1 MVRQRCLVQIRPEKR
16 YQIFTTKTQGTRGEY
31 NIMCFFGG
39 GSSKPADPPPPAK
52 PPREMNTRAA
62 PSPAAAPGSSSS
74 NTGSSSSTERKTGRK
89 MLRIPLMPSNNSGV
103 QIPN

>member
-39 GSSKPADPPPPAK
+39 GGSKPADPPPPNV
-52 PPREMNTRAA
+52 PPRQMNTQ
-62 PSPAAAPGSSSS
+62 PSPTPSTSSSKNIS
-74 NTGSSSSTERKTGRK
+74 ASDVDKPKSGRK
-89 MLRIPLMPSNNSGV
+89 MLRIPLMSSSGSGV
-103 QIPN
+103 QIPR